1 MDNQYPK
8 YVSVLNDSGTV
19 EKVLYKD
26 IKIHEES
33 IIEDNIFY
41 GIKHSNDYS
50 EQEILEYEEQAYSEL
65 KELKRAI
72 REDNDIVLKLD
83 KIKERYVLA

>member
-1 MDNQYPK
+1 MDNQYPQ

-19 EKVLYKD
+19 EKILYKD

-41 GIKHSNDYS
+41 GIRHSNDYS

-65 KELKRAI
+65 KELKREI
-72 REDNDIVLKLD
+72 RENNDIVLKLD
-83 KIKERYVLA
+83 KITERYVLA